1 MSQIVATATSFARQ
15 MTDVSRSLN
24 VPSAEWVGFSG
35 LEVPATRSWG
45 ANLTSPAFTA
55 FASRL
60 AVGIWITLTIPPAAS
75 KEYRQHPRLPV
86 GLIYSLME

>member
-1 MSQIVATATSFARQ
+1 

>member
-1 MSQIVATATSFARQ
+1 
-15 MTDVSRSLN
+15 
-24 VPSAEWVGFSG
+24 
-35 LEVPATRSWG
+35 
-45 ANLTSPAFTA
+45 LTSPAFTA

-60 AVGIWITLTIPPAAS
+60 AVGIWITLIIPPAAS